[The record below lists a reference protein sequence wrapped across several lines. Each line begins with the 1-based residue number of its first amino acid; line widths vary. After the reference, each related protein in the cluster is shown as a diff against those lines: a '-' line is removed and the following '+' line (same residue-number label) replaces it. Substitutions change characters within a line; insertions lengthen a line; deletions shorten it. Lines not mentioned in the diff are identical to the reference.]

1 MRKRYLLL
9 AGAVLLLTVI
19 ALIGAYSGFSVADGP
34 GGYVVT
40 PAVVSGDDPGIVA
53 RDAPALSYSSLPL
66 WVQAA
71 AIVDG
76 LLIAIGLFGAGPA
89 ILGRIQDML
98 DNPTRHSIFNY
109 VLGNPGCTPAE
120 ITAKQRMKHGTVKYH
135 LQMLEAEGMIVLRRM
150 GKFTRLFRSAS
161 GNSDLERTVA
171 SYLRNETSGKLLK
184 TIGDNPGVTN
194 QWLAETFRL
203 DKSSVHWH
211 IERFLRDNLVWF
223 EQSGR
228 FKKYYLDEG
237 ARAAVAKFKPPEV
250 LQASHEGV
258 TA

>member
-1 MRKRYLLL
+1 MF
-9 AGAVLLLTVI
+9 LTVI
-19 ALIGAYSGFSVADGP
+19 TLIGAYPGLGVADGP

-40 PAVVSGDDPGIVA
+40 PAAVSGDDPGIVA
-53 RDAPALSYSSLPL
+53 RDAPAVSYWSLPL
-66 WVQAA
+66 WVQVA
-71 AIVDG
+71 AIADG
-76 LLIAIGLFGAGPA
+76 LLIAAGLAGAAPA

-120 ITAKQRMKHGTVKYH
+120 ITARQRMKHGTVKYH

-150 GKFTRLFRSAS
+150 GKFTRLFRSSS

-171 SYLRNETSGKLLK
+171 SYMRNETSGKLLK
-184 TIGDNPGVTN
+184 TIGENPGVTN

-228 FKKYYLDEG
+228 FKKYYLDEE
-237 ARAAVAKFKPPEV
+237 ARAAVAKFHVSDVP
-250 LQASHEGV
+250 QASRKGV